1 MQLDD
6 LLSFSQSHLLTVLI
20 LRVRLYYVWLFQMPM
35 INNCC
40 DSLAYAVGIV
50 SPTEA
55 FAV

>member
-6 LLSFSQSHLLTVLI
+6 LLSFSRSHLLTILI
-20 LRVRLYYVWLFQMPM
+20 WRVHLYYVWLFQMPM

-40 DSLAYAVGIV
+40 DSLARVVGIV
-50 SPTEA
+50 SPMGA